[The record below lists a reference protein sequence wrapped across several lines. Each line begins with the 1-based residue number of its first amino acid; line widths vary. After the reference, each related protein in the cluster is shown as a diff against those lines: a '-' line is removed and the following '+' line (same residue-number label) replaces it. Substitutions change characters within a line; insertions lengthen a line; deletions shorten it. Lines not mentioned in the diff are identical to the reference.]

1 LKSHPVFDP
10 KAMNSTDKNSTPTP
24 IFYDDFIALWTEMNK
39 QTSDEPI
46 NTKYLELSKLLGQ
59 YASLNN
65 QFISIFNTKTQKVL
79 YLSDNYLDVMGYGCT
94 EDEYKRWSTIYW
106 MRDLPLAQSWF
117 FMQMTLFFKNTVQ
130 PKLKK
135 AGENKSL
142 SWYMHNFLLKPPGS
156 YLHHISLTGS
166 GLELM
171 PDGSMLIMLLIIKD
185 VGSLIKENGPWWAE
199 FHINGEEKYSF
210 HQNDKKFQKGS
221 ILTDREYEILN
232 LIKDGKDSKTIAE
245 QLFLSTHTV
254 DKHRKN
260 MLETTGAKDISTLTQ
275 ICQMG
280 KII

>member
-1 LKSHPVFDP
+1 
-10 KAMNSTDKNSTPTP
+10 MNPIDENNSQLP
-24 IFYDDFIALWTEMNK
+24 IFHDDFAALWSEMNK
-39 QTSDEPI
+39 QTVDEPI

-65 QFISIFNTKTQKVL
+65 QFISIFNTKTQRVL
-79 YLSDNYLDVMGYGCT
+79 YLSNNYLDIMGYGCT
-94 EDEYKRWSTIYW
+94 EEEYKRWSTVYW

-135 AGENKSL
+135 AGNAKSL
-142 SWYMHNFLLKPPGS
+142 SWYMHNFLLKPPNS
-156 YLHHISLTGS
+156 TLHHISLTGS
-166 GLELM
+166 ALELM

-185 VGSLIKENGPWWAE
+185 VGSLIKENGSWWAE
-199 FHINGEEKYSF
+199 FHINGQEKYAF
-210 HQNDKKFQKGS
+210 HQANKKFQKGS
-221 ILTDREYEILN
+221 ILTDREHEILK
-232 LIKDGKDSKTIAE
+232 LIKDGKDTKAIAE

-260 MLETTGAKDISTLTQ
+260 MLETTGAKDMTTLIQ

-280 KII
+280 KIIY